1 MRPALL
7 AGWRVSRRLLHHRLD
22 PDSRSP
28 PGVHDMIYAYQLR
41 SPRPTFVTDMTD
53 AEQAVMAEHSE
64 YWKGLLAD
72 GVAVCFGAV
81 LDPAGPY
88 GLAVVEVVDHAQI
101 ERIAADD
108 PAVRAG

>member
-1 MRPALL
+1 
-7 AGWRVSRRLLHHRLD
+7 
-22 PDSRSP
+22 
-28 PGVHDMIYAYQLR
+28 MIYAYNLL

-53 AEQAVMAEHSE
+53 EEKAVMAEHTE

-88 GLAVVEVVDHAQI
+88 GLAVVEVDGQVHIDQ
-101 ERIAADD
+101 IAADD
-108 PAVRAG
+108 PAVRAGLTAEFHLMPGGFVRPVPVAAH

>member
-1 MRPALL
+1 
-7 AGWRVSRRLLHHRLD
+7 
-22 PDSRSP
+22 
-28 PGVHDMIYAYQLR
+28 MIYAYQLR

-53 AEQAVMAEHSE
+53 EEKAVMAEHTE

-88 GLAVVEVVDHAQI
+88 GLAVVEVGDQAEVD
-101 ERIAADD
+101 RIAAAD
-108 PAVRAG
+108 PAVRAGLKVEAHPMPGGFVRP

>member
-1 MRPALL
+1 M
-7 AGWRVSRRLLHHRLD
+7 S
-22 PDSRSP
+22 SP
-28 PGVHDMIYAYQLR
+28 HV
-41 SPRPTFVTDMTD
+41 VTDMTD
-53 AEQAVMAEHSE
+53 AEQAVMAEHTE

-108 PAVRAG
+108 PAVRAGLTAEAHPMPGGFVRA